1 MTRPCFLFPSRL
13 FCNAGFSLLDWA
25 KIRTPAVMKSAP
37 SGSVQ
42 VAQLSTVG
50 SVTSRVVTCPGCEL
64 VKRVF
69 VTRYFLEKNM
79 SYLRPCAQ
87 LTKLCYG
94 GVKSI
99 FSPVFIRWFWCRMC
113 KHFSEERLH
122 PSLINGRR
130 LSSLPQEIAHK
141 GLASLSILS
150 RSMSTQSQTLVS
162 TSYAHLDSQVSL
174 RTTCSCT
181 ITVDPR

>member
-25 KIRTPAVMKSAP
+25 KIRRRWWNQHLPEVCRSPSSPRLALWRHGWLPVQAVSSW
-37 SGSVQ
+37 SGFCN
-42 VAQLSTVG
+42 AL
-50 SVTSRVVTCPGCEL
+50 
-64 VKRVF
+64 
-69 VTRYFLEKNM
+69 FLRKNM

-181 ITVDPR
+181 ITVDRR